1 MSETLNKAKSL
12 SKFVYI
18 IDTMNEFD
26 HATVVRELGHNN
38 FHLFHLLTYEE
49 CKAAIV
55 LVMNELL
62 PEMTGK
68 CAFIISNINV
78 LISKS
83 QRDIVVNP
91 KVQLLDVEVTDED
104 TAETEKVQI
113 PTEIDAMFKARKL
126 LKDLMYTIRD
136 ARKAGIEVDII
147 EGPDGLPLP
156 IKEAD

>member
-18 IDTMNEFD
+18 IDTMNEFERAD
-26 HATVVRELGHNN
+26 VARELGHHD
-38 FHLFHLLTYEE
+38 FHLFHLHTYEE

-55 LVMNELL
+55 LVMREIP

-68 CAFIISNINV
+68 CAFIISNINALTAAAFLQDTSV
-78 LISKS
+78 
-83 QRDIVVNP
+83 P
-91 KVQLLDVEVTDED
+91 EETTQL
-104 TAETEKVQI
+104 
-113 PTEIDAMFKARKL
+113 PRNSKL

-147 EGPDGLPLP
+147 EGPDNT
-156 IKEAD
+156 